1 MAGPDGKKG
10 DDESARALQ
19 ERLARVTDAIEQR
32 KAEYAAQ
39 HRREDAVT
47 GGAMGLGFRVLGE
60 FVAAVVVGGVVG
72 WQADEWL
79 GSSPALLI
87 VMVGLGTAA
96 GFWNV
101 YRIAVGGTG
110 TPGKR
115 K

>member
-10 DDESARALQ
+10 EDESARALK

-32 KAEYAAQ
+32 KAEDAAQ
-39 HRREDAVT
+39 HGREDAVT

-60 FVAAVVVGGVVG
+60 FAAAVVVAGVVG

-79 GSSPALLI
+79 GTSPALLI
-87 VMVGLGTAA
+87 VMVAVGTAA

-101 YRIAVGGTG
+101 YRIAMGGTG
-110 TPGKR
+110 APGR
-115 K
+115 KK